1 MDRNTWRKD
10 GLLIP
15 FLVSGGVKIYG
26 GHMVAINASGFAVPA
41 DAGSDT
47 DSLAVIG
54 VADEFV
60 DNSLG
65 ADGGATILVQRG
77 AGFCL
82 ANSTASP
89 VTQAL
94 VGRSCQVENS
104 VTVSADATAK
114 RTAGTVME
122 VSPDGV
128 WIFIS

>member
-1 MDRNTWRKD
+1 MERNTWRKD

-15 FLVSGGVKIYG
+15 FLVSAGAKIYG
-26 GHMVAINASGFAVPA
+26 GTMVAINATGFAVPA
-41 DAGSDT
+41 DAGTET

-54 VADEFV
+54 VSDGLV
-60 DNSLG
+60 DNTGG
-65 ADGGATILVQRG
+65 ADGAATVLVHRG
-77 AGFCL
+77 AGFFL
-82 ANSTASP
+82 ANSSASP

-94 VGRSCQVENS
+94 VGRGCQVEDC

-128 WIFIS
+128 WVFIS